1 MTVNL
6 SDNTAFNKML
16 KASAPNNSSEKPL
29 PYTGGGTADG
39 KIASVRI
46 KDVKKEHGS
55 SKGIIGWSIGAT
67 ALGGIAALFLLT
79 KGFSGSF
86 YRKIS
91 ALSEDLRKR
100 AYDLSVDVQNKT
112 IWQKVK
118 LTGAKIMQ
126 PVLDSFQSMS
136 NINVLKDGGVMLIAK
151 WLKLTPVVDKIN
163 NVFKGIVLKTQRGAY
178 NDAEYSVIKF
188 VKDTE
193 KIAKQSGSK
202 ELMELASDIRNKYT
216 SVFGT
221 DAHYGRSE
229 KFWESIKLLHG
240 RVWNTLLQTR
250 KNKNISQYKDYIT
263 LELTAPKRLAIK
275 KELLDAKKLIT
286 NGIEDNYKALKS
298 ELKHI
303 KINVKTK
310 DEKAVDFVQKL
321 SKEFEIY
328 RKLNGTN
335 EAAQRAEIAKLSN
348 ETIDN
353 LLQHMKDNE
362 NFEVI
367 KTAAEN
373 IKNILNPDFSK
384 KGKAQ
389 EIVTIVKN
397 KFGKNSPEYQ
407 TITSNLEKM
416 DKNIKNAIN
425 TEMDAYEKMAELRVG
440 SAPTDIL
447 GILAPVAIATWLV
460 TSAKTKDERVSKTL
474 TQGIPIIGGI
484 ATTYY
489 GTTRMFT
496 GPKNIALGI
505 GTAYILNI
513 IGTQL
518 DNWYKSYLEKQ
529 SVFKATLASLKAYQ
543 EKYKETPSAQ
553 SK

>member
-79 KGFSGSF
+79 KGFSGGF

-118 LTGAKIMQ
+118 LTGAKTMQ

-407 TITSNLEKM
+407 TITANLEKM

>member
-29 PYTGGGTADG
+29 PYTGGGTTDG

-79 KGFSGSF
+79 KGFSGGF

-136 NINVLKDGGVMLIAK
+136 NINVLKDGGVMLVAK

-407 TITSNLEKM
+407 TITANLEKM

>member
-79 KGFSGSF
+79 KGFSGGF

-118 LTGAKIMQ
+118 LTGAKTMQ

-193 KIAKQSGSK
+193 KIAKQSSNK

-407 TITSNLEKM
+407 TITANLEKM

>member
-16 KASAPNNSSEKPL
+16 KASAPNYSSEKPL

-505 GTAYILNI
+505 GTAYILNL

>member
-79 KGFSGSF
+79 KGFSGGF

-407 TITSNLEKM
+407 TITANLEKI

>member
-79 KGFSGSF
+79 KGFSGGF

-118 LTGAKIMQ
+118 LTGAKTMQ

-407 TITSNLEKM
+407 TITANLEKI

-496 GPKNIALGI
+496 GPKNIALGL

-543 EKYKETPSAQ
+543 EKYKETPSVQ

>member
-79 KGFSGSF
+79 KGFSGGF

>member
-118 LTGAKIMQ
+118 LTGAKTMQ

>member
-16 KASAPNNSSEKPL
+16 KASAPNYSSEKPL

-79 KGFSGSF
+79 KGFSGGF

-193 KIAKQSGSK
+193 KIAIQSGSK

>member
-16 KASAPNNSSEKPL
+16 KASAPNYSSEKPL

>member
-118 LTGAKIMQ
+118 LTGAKTMQ

-193 KIAKQSGSK
+193 KIAIQSGSK

>member
-79 KGFSGSF
+79 KGFSGGF

-118 LTGAKIMQ
+118 LTGAKTMQ

-229 KFWESIKLLHG
+229 KFWESIKLLHS

-407 TITSNLEKM
+407 TITTNLEKM

>member
-79 KGFSGSF
+79 KGFSGGF

-118 LTGAKIMQ
+118 LTGAKTMQ

-407 TITSNLEKM
+407 TITTNLEKM

>member
-407 TITSNLEKM
+407 TITTNLEKM

>member
-16 KASAPNNSSEKPL
+16 KASAPNYSSEKPL

-79 KGFSGSF
+79 KGFSGGF

-193 KIAKQSGSK
+193 KIAIQSGSK

-397 KFGKNSPEYQ
+397 KFGKNSP
-407 TITSNLEKM
+407 
-416 DKNIKNAIN
+416 
-425 TEMDAYEKMAELRVG
+425 
-440 SAPTDIL
+440 
-447 GILAPVAIATWLV
+447 
-460 TSAKTKDERVSKTL
+460 
-474 TQGIPIIGGI
+474 
-484 ATTYY
+484 
-489 GTTRMFT
+489 
-496 GPKNIALGI
+496 
-505 GTAYILNI
+505 
-513 IGTQL
+513 
-518 DNWYKSYLEKQ
+518 
-529 SVFKATLASLKAYQ
+529 
-543 EKYKETPSAQ
+543 
-553 SK
+553 

>member
-79 KGFSGSF
+79 KGFSGGF

-118 LTGAKIMQ
+118 LTGAKTMQ

>member
-79 KGFSGSF
+79 KGFSGGF

-193 KIAKQSGSK
+193 KIAIQSGSK